1 MDSVTSGS
9 KNGSC
14 LPVLRGTLSG
24 QILRWRCWLTSFARS
39 AERCSG
45 CGCASRHGCR
55 TGVRVLTSMV
65 G

>member
-24 QILRWRCWLTSFARS
+24 QILHWRCWLTSFARS